1 MKKRSASSRSAA
13 RATARRRSTS
23 THKRSRTETPMIS
36 AAEFDRLA
44 DLPVNDPAGDM
55 TPYLDLSK
63 ARRPGR
69 EVQRVNVDFPVDL
82 LRAID
87 REARRIGVTRQ
98 AFIKLRMADTLVNT

>member
-1 MKKRSASSRSAA
+1 MHES
-13 RATARRRSTS
+13 
-23 THKRSRTETPMIS
+23 
-36 AAEFDRLA
+36 
-44 DLPVNDPAGDM
+44 GD
-55 TPYLDLSK
+55 DLSGHLDFAR

-98 AFIKLRMADTLVNT
+98 AFIKLRLADTLTESH